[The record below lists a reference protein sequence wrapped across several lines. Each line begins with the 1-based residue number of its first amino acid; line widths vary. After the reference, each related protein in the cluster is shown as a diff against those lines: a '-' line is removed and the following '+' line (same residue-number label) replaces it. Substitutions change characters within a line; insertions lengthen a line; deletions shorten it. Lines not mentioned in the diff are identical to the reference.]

1 MRSAIAFATLTLDIK
16 HYKATEDDDRSKKD
30 VERID
35 INQTLTGG
43 IKGTTELRSLDWV
56 EHSHY
61 DHIFGNVM
69 GKSRRVKLAEIE
81 DEYLKT
87 GWPEE
92 LVEEGLIE
100 SFVMSEENAWV
111 ATQVCPGGG

>member
-1 MRSAIAFATLTLDIK
+1 M
-16 HYKATEDDDRSKKD
+16 
-30 VERID
+30 ERID

-43 IKGTTELRSLDWV
+43 FKGTTELRSLDWV
-56 EHSHY
+56 ERSHY
-61 DHIFGNVM
+61 DDIFGNVM

-100 SFVMSEENAWV
+100 SFVISEENAWV

>member
-1 MRSAIAFATLTLDIK
+1 
-16 HYKATEDDDRSKKD
+16 
-30 VERID
+30 
-35 INQTLTGG
+35 
-43 IKGTTELRSLDWV
+43 
-56 EHSHY
+56 
-61 DHIFGNVM
+61 M

-100 SFVMSEENAWV
+100 SFVMSEENAWA